1 MRRYSR
7 RNVVRTFPPTIV
19 ASAGCTGLTSTDD
32 TPAGTPDGS
41 ATESGETVEAFLPAE
56 EDGWT
61 RTRKEDRYYSNVGG
75 EDGVYASYESSKDV
89 RYDVLITKIKEAYDV
104 RRKARHWKCDVE
116 WQVVLRYEELI
127 IAAGTGTAQ
136 KTFTPEEPPQMD
148 RTPVPDTGDEIRE
161 LLANSAK
168 LDPQDVDDYEV
179 TDEDC
184 RRG

>member
-1 MRRYSR
+1 MKLYSR
-7 RNVVRTFPPTIV
+7 RNVLRTLPPTIV
-19 ASAGCTGLTSTDD
+19 ASAGCAELTSTDD
-32 TPAGTPDGS
+32 TPVGTPDGT
-41 ATESGETVEAFLPAE
+41 ATESGESVKAFLPAE
-56 EDGWT
+56 DDGWS
-61 RTRKEDRYYSNVGG
+61 RIRKEDRNYSNVGG
-75 EDGVYASYESSKDV
+75 EDGVYASYESSNDV
-89 RYDVLITKIKEAYDV
+89 RYDVLIAKIKKSYDV

-161 LLANSAK
+161 LLATSAR
-168 LDPQDVDDYEV
+168 LDPQDVDEYEV